1 MVQWSSGLRDGGPVV
16 QRCSGPGA
24 GDAHAFR
31 FIRFQ
36 EQTYWPGD
44 GGDGG
49 PVVIWPWGPPPPP
62 FRQSEG
68 EVVVR

>member
-16 QRCSGPGA
+16 QRCSGPGED
-24 GDAHAFR
+24 DAHAFR

-36 EQTYWPGD
+36 EQTYWLGD

-49 PVVIWPWGPPPPP
+49 PVVIGGLPPLPP

-68 EVVVR
+68 EVVVS